1 MIITFL
7 SRQHHHLAN
16 LSLFFSSFFPYRS
29 ITTPPTLQLIPSSP
43 FRPSSLSSIYT
54 TSPTSHFFPVPPP
67 LSRCSLWAPSRHC
80 PHAPPCTA
88 PRQCSNIAN
97 WETSQTRLEVP
108 RQDWNTG
115 WRATGFDPEKTAKR
129 PCGSEYNQF
138 VRIFPLSPHTVSTS
152 VTFPDKSAAGKGAYE
167 LANIP

>member
-16 LSLFFSSFFPYRS
+16 LSLFFSSFFPYRN

-67 LSRCSLWAPSRHC
+67 CRDARYGHPPATALT
-80 PHAPPCTA
+80 PHHAQRRGSA
-88 PRQCSNIAN
+88 R
-97 WETSQTRLEVP
+97 TSQTGRLHRHDLKFRGRIGTRGGG
-108 RQDWNTG
+108 RQVLILKRLQKDLAVANTTNSY
-115 WRATGFDPEKTAKR
+115 ASF
-129 PCGSEYNQF
+129 
-138 VRIFPLSPHTVSTS
+138 L
-152 VTFPDKSAAGKGAYE
+152 
-167 LANIP
+167 

>member
-67 LSRCSLWAPSRHC
+67 PVAMLAMGTLPPLPSRPTMH
-80 PHAPPCTA
+80 
-88 PRQCSNIAN
+88 
-97 WETSQTRLEVP
+97 
-108 RQDWNTG
+108 
-115 WRATGFDPEKTAKR
+115 
-129 PCGSEYNQF
+129 
-138 VRIFPLSPHTVSTS
+138 
-152 VTFPDKSAAGKGAYE
+152 SAAEVLEHRKLGDFTDTT
-167 LANIP
+167 